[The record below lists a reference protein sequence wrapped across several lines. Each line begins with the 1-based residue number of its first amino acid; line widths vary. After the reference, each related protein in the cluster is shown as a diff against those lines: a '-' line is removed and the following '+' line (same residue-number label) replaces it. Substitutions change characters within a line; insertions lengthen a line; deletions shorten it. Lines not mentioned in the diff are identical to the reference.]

1 MKLSAESG
9 DAFELSVLGYE
20 HADITEGLWDSNWLV
35 VSGKVTVGEHSWRF
49 VHPCVTTFEL
59 AELADWLDKLA
70 TGVVGPT
77 TCEFA
82 EPNLTFSFS
91 ASREPVLRV
100 RFAHESAPPRIKD
113 TAARADGVVMEIPL
127 AEVDAPGAAADIRK
141 ALVDYP
147 IRGGAA

>member
-1 MKLSAESG
+1 MKLSTESG
-9 DAFELSVLGYE
+9 DAFELGVLGYE
-20 HADITEGLWDSNWLV
+20 QADITEGLWDSNWLV
-35 VSGKVTVGEHSWRF
+35 VSGTVTTGEDSWRF

-59 AELADWLDKLA
+59 AELADWLTNLA
-70 TGVVGPT
+70 TGVVEPT

-91 ASREPVLRV
+91 ASPAPVLRV

-113 TAARADGVVMEIPL
+113 TDARADGVVMQIPL
-127 AEVDAPGAAADIRK
+127 AEVDASAAAADIRK
-141 ALVDYP
+141 ALADYP